1 MRDQKREGQNMNVR
15 ELIDD
20 LEECNEQA
28 TVSCVMQ
35 SEKDASLYHTV
46 VIRTELKED
55 SINIIVMNIS
65 DKGITV
71 RQLKNELSKYKA
83 TLPVCIKVNKLKT
96 VRFPYQVNGIED
108 KGDVVYLK
116 LPTLMAGLFKE

>member
-1 MRDQKREGQNMNVR
+1 MDVR

-20 LEECNEQA
+20 LEDCNEEA

-46 VIRTELKED
+46 VIRTELEEE
-55 SINIIVMNIS
+55 SVNIIVMDIS

-71 RQLKNELSKYKA
+71 RQLKNELRAYKT
-83 TLPVCIKVNKLKT
+83 TLPVCIKVNKLKP
-96 VRFPYQVNGIED
+96 VRFPYQINGIED
-108 KGDVVYLK
+108 EGDVVYLK